1 MERDPSG
8 LQLLLLFAAVF
19 IDLLGFGIIIPNLPF
34 LVKDFTP
41 SGSSVSA
48 EIHYTLIVAVF
59 SLMQFIFAPIWGAV
73 SDRVGRKPIIVIGLG
88 GSVIGFGIFGFATD
102 LSFLYLSRTVAGI
115 FTAATL
121 TVANAY
127 IADVSPPEKRGA
139 NFSLIAAA
147 FGLGFAIG
155 PGVGGLLGS
164 LAFAGLEGYQIA
176 AFFASL
182 LSLLNMLAAIPFLP
196 ESLVERKEG
205 WDIRLPILQTS
216 SLSEYGNVLWYIF
229 IFALVGLGFSN
240 FIAVFPLYA
249 VDLSD
254 IGELELGYYFTYAGL
269 IIFFT
274 QTALIRPLLRRFGE
288 ETVLKLGVF
297 LIGLGFF
304 TLTLAPS
311 FWWFFLTNVPLLF
324 GISFVNPSSTSLIS
338 RSTPK
343 HRQGEVLGIQQGW
356 ASFSRILGPLFAT
369 GLLLVTIPRYI
380 FYLNSILFLVI
391 FLIAWKVTKRTLVSN
406 PVALVGK

>member
-8 LQLLLLFAAVF
+8 MQLFLLFAAVF

-34 LVKDFTP
+34 LVREFTP
-41 SGSSVSA
+41 LDSPVSA

-73 SDRVGRKPIIVIGLG
+73 SDRVGRKPVIVIGLG
-88 GSVIGFGIFGFATD
+88 GSVIGFGIFGLATD
-102 LSFLYLSRTVAGI
+102 LSFLYLSRTIAGI

-139 NFSLIAAA
+139 NFGLIAAA

-155 PGVGGLLGS
+155 PGIGGLLGS
-164 LAFAGLEGYQIA
+164 LSFANLEGYQLA

-196 ESLVERKEG
+196 ESLIDRKEG
-205 WDIRLPILQTS
+205 WDIRLPILQTA
-216 SLSEYGNVLWYIF
+216 SLKEYGNVLWYIL

-249 VDLSD
+249 VDLSQ

-274 QTALIRPLLRRFGE
+274 QTVLIRPLLRKFGE
-288 ETVLKLGVF
+288 EIVLKTGVF

-304 TLTLAPS
+304 TLTLAPT
-311 FWWFFLTNVPLLF
+311 FWWFFLTNIPLLF

-338 RSTPK
+338 RSTPR

-356 ASFSRILGPLFAT
+356 SSFSRILGPLFAT

-380 FYLNSILFLVI
+380 FYLNSLLFLII
-391 FLIAWKVTKRTLVSN
+391 FLIAWKVTGISQIPETAVLICK
-406 PVALVGK
+406 

>member
-1 MERDPSG
+1 MEREPGSM
-8 LQLLLLFAAVF
+8 QLLLLFAAVF

-41 SGSSVSA
+41 AGSAITA
-48 EIHYTLIVAVF
+48 EIHYTLIVAVY
-59 SLMQFIFAPIWGAV
+59 SLMQFIFSPIWGAV

-139 NFSLIAAA
+139 NFGLIAAA
-147 FGLGFAIG
+147 FGLGFALG
-155 PGVGGLLGS
+155 PGIGGLLGS
-164 LAFAGLEGYQIA
+164 LSFMGLEGYQLA
-176 AFFASL
+176 AFFASS
-182 LSLLNMLAAIPFLP
+182 LSFLNMLSVIPFLP
-196 ESLVERKEG
+196 ESLVDRKGG
-205 WDIRLPILQTS
+205 WDIRLPILQTGA
-216 SLSEYGNVLWYIF
+216 LREYGNVLWYIL

-249 VDLSD
+249 VDLFT
-254 IGELELGYYFTYAGL
+254 IGELELGYYFTYTGL
-269 IIFFT
+269 VIFFT
-274 QTALIRPLLRRFGE
+274 QTLLIRRLFHRFGE
-288 ETVLKLGVF
+288 ETVLKLGLF

-304 TLTLAPS
+304 TLTFAPS
-311 FWWFFLTNVPLLF
+311 FWWFFLTNLPLLL
-324 GISFVNPSSTSLIS
+324 GISFVNPSSTSLVS

-356 ASFSRILGPLFAT
+356 ASFTRILGPLFAT
-369 GLLLVTIPRYI
+369 GLLLVTVSRNI
-380 FYLNSILFLVI
+380 FYLNSLLFLVI
-391 FLIAWKVTKRTLVSN
+391 FLIAWKVTNGSNEVDLV
-406 PVALVGK
+406 VTFGK